1 MVYDLMEV
9 IEDQHRPTLGVDCEP
24 AAGQALARL
33 HRRGDD
39 LRCHPRLTAARLPQT
54 GVDRRFDARK
64 RETDLRRPSTPI

>member
-39 LRCHPRLTAARLPQT
+39 L
-54 GVDRRFDARK
+54 
-64 RETDLRRPSTPI
+64 